1 MQNYI
6 LQMFFGQ
13 ISQNKIYMRL
23 SLVIKKENED
33 SEKQVNKLNN
43 FLVLNKSIQFFF
55 TILFFGSISQ
65 VIAQDRIPFDQ
76 GKPYFLADIS
86 VTGKISYNEQTVTTF
101 TGLEKGQSITVPGEE
116 ISNAIKKL
124 GKLGLFSDIDFYVNK
139 IEGDSIFLELNI
151 NELPKL
157 NEVKIVGVKKSKI
170 EGLIKD
176 NSLTKGKIVNENLVT
191 TTKNYI
197 ENKYKKDGF
206 FNTKVNITTTADTTS
221 GNEVKM
227 LVSIDKGAKVKVS
240 SIDFSGNE
248 KFSDKKLRNAMKNT
262 KVVNPIRILKR
273 SKYIKEKYEEDLASV
288 ISKYKEKG
296 YRDARII
303 SDSVTYD
310 KQKNK
315 IAIKIKLEEGRKYY
329 FGDIKFLGNT
339 VYTDRGLNSILG
351 IKKGDVYN
359 GVLLEKRIADKTK
372 PDGEDITNL
381 YQNNGYLFSQINA
394 VEVKTE
400 NDTIDFEIR
409 ILEGPLAYFNK
420 ITVTG
425 NDKTND
431 EVIYRELRT
440 KPGQKYS
447 KEDLIRTIREIGALG
462 FFDPEAIN
470 PAFKNVDPAAGTV
483 DIEWQLVEK
492 GSSQI
497 ELQGGYGGGGFIGT
511 LGLSFNNFSAK
522 NIFNKE
528 AYKPLPMGDGQKV
541 SLRLQGSN
549 FFQTYSMSFSEP
561 WFGGKKPVSFST
573 SLSYSKQFLNNFRDN
588 SVDRSRSFNIIS
600 LSVGLAKRLSVPDD
614 SFVLSQALSFQ
625 YYDLNNYNTG
635 LFTFGNGSSRNFAY
649 TIGLSRNNKGTN
661 PIFPMYGSEFSIT
674 AKLTPPYSL
683 WNNIDYNDLKN
694 QKDYK
699 VRFAGSETPTYDI
712 NGEALNKGDLIKQT
726 SDGLEKISEANFG
739 EADTDIAK
747 VDQKKFNWLEYY
759 KIKVK
764 ADWYTKIYDKLVL
777 RSLAEFGYLGNY
789 NSARGNVPFERFF
802 LGGDGLANFALDGR
816 EVIQLRGYEN
826 QSLTPFTTNPTTGQ
840 STQDGATIYNKFSLE
855 LRYPITL
862 KQQAS
867 IYMLTF
873 FEAGAAYTG
882 FKEYNPFQLQRSAG
896 VGLRVFMPAFGLLGI
911 DFGHGFDAAP
921 GTTEISGWQTHFII
935 GQEF

>member
-1 MQNYI
+1 M
-6 LQMFFGQ
+6 
-13 ISQNKIYMRL
+13 
-23 SLVIKKENED
+23 
-33 SEKQVNKLNN
+33 NKLNN

-55 TILFFGSISQ
+55 TILIFGSISQ
-65 VIAQDRIPFDQ
+65 VKAQDRVPFDQ
-76 GKPYFLADIS
+76 GTPYILANIN
-86 VTGKISYNEQTVTTF
+86 VTGKITYNEQTVVTF
-101 TGLEKGQSITVPGEE
+101 TGLEKGQRITVPGEE

-157 NEVKIVGVKKSKI
+157 SEVKINGVKKSKT
-170 EGLIKD
+170 EALIKD

-191 TTKNYI
+191 TTRNYI
-197 ENKYKKDGF
+197 ENKYKKDGY
-206 FNTKVNITTTADTTS
+206 FNTKVTITTLPDTTA

-227 LVSIDKGAKVKVS
+227 LVNIDKGEKVKIK
-240 SIDFSGNE
+240 SINFTGNE
-248 KFSDKKLRNAMKNT
+248 KFTDRKLRKAMSNT
-262 KVVNPIRILKR
+262 KVINPIRIFKR
-273 SKYIKEKYEEDLASV
+273 SKYIKEKYEEDLASI

-296 YRDARII
+296 YRDARIV

-310 KQKNK
+310 KEKNK
-315 IAIKIKLEEGRKYY
+315 IEINIKLEEGKKYY

-339 VYTDRGLNSILG
+339 IYTDRGLNAMLG

-372 PDGEDITNL
+372 PDGDDITNL

-511 LGLSFNNFSAK
+511 LGLSFNNFSAR

-541 SLRLQGSN
+541 SLRLQGSSY
-549 FFQTYSMSFSEP
+549 FQTYSLSFSEP

-573 SLSYSKQFLNNFRDN
+573 SLSYSKQFLNNYSSN
-588 SVDRSRSFNIIS
+588 SVDRSKSFNIIS
-600 LSVGLAKRLSVPDD
+600 LSVGLAKRLTVPDD

-649 TIGLSRNNKGTN
+649 TIGLSRSNKGTN
-661 PIFPMYGSEFSIT
+661 PIFPMYGSEFSIS

-683 WNNIDYNDLKN
+683 WNNIDYNNLGNEKEY
-694 QKDYK
+694 KLRYTGTDYFDANGQL
-699 VRFAGSETPTYDI
+699 VRQ
-712 NGEALNKGDLIKQT
+712 GDFIKQNT
-726 SDGLEKISEANFG
+726 AGAYEKVEETNF
-739 EADTDIAK
+739 ADADADQSKI
-747 VDQKKFNWLEYY
+747 DQKKFNWLEYY
-759 KIKVK
+759 KIKLK

-789 NSARGNVPFERFF
+789 NSERGNVPFERFF

-816 EVIQLRGYEN
+816 EVIQLRGYPN
-826 QSLTPFTTNPTTGQ
+826 QSLTPYDALGNQ
-840 STQDGATIYNKFSLE
+840 NGATIYNKFSLE
-855 LRYPITL
+855 LRYPLTL

-867 IYMLTF
+867 IYVLTF
-873 FEAGAAYTG
+873 FEAGAAYDT
-882 FKEYNPFQLQRSAG
+882 FKEYNPFVLQRSAG
-896 VGLRVFMPAFGLLGI
+896 FGLRVFMPAFGLLGI
-911 DFGHGFDAAP
+911 DFGHGFDAIP
-921 GTTEISGWQTHFII
+921 GTTQKNGWETHFII
-935 GQEF
+935 GQQF